1 MQQLLSEVS
10 VTAPDVGLPDSG
22 DRRKEMVL
30 PRLSNGILIL
40 SWIEETCVHVVVETA
55 ATHGGAIGM
64 MMMMMMMIMIVNS
77 RSSSSKTFRSCCR
90 QIAKATGAHGLPLR
104 TTTLVQ
110 NQRSVRSLD
119 SFSRAFRRQVVHAGD
134 GTGTRGALDLIPRL
148 PRSRPRAFVV
158 ATRRRR

>member
-55 ATHGGAIGM
+55 APP
-64 MMMMMMMIMIVNS
+64 
-77 RSSSSKTFRSCCR
+77 CCMLLL
-90 QIAKATGAHGLPLR
+90 TVVPL
-104 TTTLVQ
+104 
-110 NQRSVRSLD
+110 
-119 SFSRAFRRQVVHAGD
+119 G
-134 GTGTRGALDLIPRL
+134 
-148 PRSRPRAFVV
+148 
-158 ATRRRR
+158 